1 LIVDPEIDVFETD
14 EVAEILG
21 GAVVEL
27 LLCCHEGPPKLP
39 ISRC

>member
-21 GAVVEL
+21 RAIVEVVVPSR
-27 LLCCHEGPPKLP
+27 PPKLP